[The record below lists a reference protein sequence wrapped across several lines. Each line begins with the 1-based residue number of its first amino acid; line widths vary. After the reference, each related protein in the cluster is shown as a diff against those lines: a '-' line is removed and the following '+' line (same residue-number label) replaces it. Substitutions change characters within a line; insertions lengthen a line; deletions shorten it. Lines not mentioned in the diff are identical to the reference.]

1 RILNES
7 RAGEAF
13 THAKEVAQAVE
24 YKCMHWLQWAND
36 VAAAAGKLQK
46 LHAAGLATAEQTKEM
61 YKLAAL
67 SEALVEEGIRQY
79 TKQAERI
86 IIKKLAAM
94 EAEQIIVRSAVQ
106 MEAFFGK
113 VALLKRC
120 GFDLTPAQTEYA
132 LKSRFGCTLKEA
144 FEELGVYTKDL
155 SDSIQ
160 AVKGV

>member
-1 RILNES
+1 M
-7 RAGEAF
+7 
-13 THAKEVAQAVE
+13 V
-24 YKCMHWLQWAND
+24 
-36 VAAAAGKLQK
+36 
-46 LHAAGLATAEQTKEM
+46 
-61 YKLAAL
+61 
-67 SEALVEEGIRQY
+67 ALVEEGIRQY

-94 EAEQIIVRSAVQ
+94 EAEQIIVRSAVN

-132 LKSRFGCTLKEA
+132 LKSRYGCTLKEA
-144 FEELGVYTKDL
+144 FAELGVYTKDL
-155 SDSIQ
+155 SDSIK